1 MRGWG
6 GGVRCVPVCSGTG
19 IIGQLLLLPKP
30 TQPRTSLPAQPDQA
44 WNEIFCNPTK
54 HPTSGLLCLIG
65 EQPDDRLREEVH
77 RPQEAPWASGL
88 LDSGAICGLLEMG
101 GGEKQGDVGEERVK
115 REQHHPFTLFQGLT
129 KLQGGGGGE
138 VLLVGEEGEQ
148 VGCHALLLA
157 AASHLLRS
165 ILPQTPDQDEVLVIL
180 PAKHR
185 VITTLVNNLYGCRDR
200 GEKAEILETEE
211 LATLLGINQ
220 ELSKSQFFGDAHL
233 PEPEPGPDKNEK
245 SNLNA
250 KEGEAREWISSECE
264 HCGKSFPNGKKL
276 KQHETRC
283 GTEHKYVF
291 IFKLIF
297 FAQSKNNIFLIQ
309 VSLVWRPTSFRRQP
323 CSAHEKPHRRE
334 AICL

>member
-65 EQPDDRLREEVH
+65 QQPGDRLREEVH

-129 KLQGGGGGE
+129 KLQGCGGGE
-138 VLLVGEEGEQ
+138 VVLVGEEGEQ

-157 AASHLLRS
+157 AASPLLCNL
-165 ILPQTPDQDEVLVIL
+165 LPQTPDQDEVLIL
-180 PAKHR
+180 VPAKHQAIR
-185 VITTLVNNLYGCRDR
+185 NLVNHLYGHRDV
-200 GEKAEILETEE
+200 GPKDETVDTDE
-211 LATLLGINQ
+211 LVALLGINQ
-220 ELSKSQFFGDAHL
+220 ELSKAQSFDGAAIGKNKTEQEMNDRSNQNA
-233 PEPEPGPDKNEK
+233 PEEE
-245 SNLNA
+245 
-250 KEGEAREWISSECE
+250 ECVSS
-264 HCGKSFPNGKKL
+264 GSGSSPNGKKP
-276 KQHETRC
+276 KQHETKC
-283 GTEHKYVF
+283 GTEHRCGAF
-291 IFKLIF
+291 
-297 FAQSKNNIFLIQ
+297 
-309 VSLVWRPTSFRRQP
+309 SL
-323 CSAHEKPHRRE
+323 KK
-334 AICL
+334 